1 MMAKK
6 VLTSF
11 IFALTL
17 CCAIATSAQVPADST
32 LLRVLQVDTTTQVL
46 NCVGCTPNLKYKWF
60 QETVHGDP
68 TGSIIDP
75 VYNFDTWMGPKYKL
89 GFFANAG
96 NSELAPYYIASNN
109 GGIFTQQY
117 SALVQA
123 SISHPLYDYKRVTW
137 GAGFEAWGGYS
148 SSTGYERYT
157 GNGQFEVQKQ
167 HPAVA
172 WIQQAY
178 VEGKYRSIYAVAG
191 QKYKSSP
198 IVNGELS
205 SGDLV
210 WSGNARP
217 PVGLRAGFFDFQN
230 IPFTEGWVQIKGE
243 FGYFRQFDDKW
254 LENHY
259 NYYNHFITT
268 DYWLHYKSLH
278 FRTDPNQPVV
288 FTIGAQSACQFGGN
302 ATYYEDGQVTNTV
315 KMKTDAKAFFRT
327 FIAGSGGK
335 SAGDSFVEGNH
346 LGSWDIALE
355 YKLATHRTLRAY
367 TQWLWEDGS
376 GIGKMN
382 GFDGLWG
389 LEYRNAFGGSLIEGA
404 VIEYID
410 FTNQSGPIHWTPND
424 NPGTPITSHSSGAD
438 DYYNNY
444 IYNGYQ
450 SRGMSIGSPFV
461 KSPLYNQD
469 GYMRYRDNVLRG
481 FHAAV
486 SGWLHEAWSYRL
498 KVSYRKAWGTPI
510 IPRAGSV
517 DDVSM
522 ALQLNYR
529 PSFYGP
535 WRVNATVAMDRGSL
549 YGNNWGV
556 QIGISYNGLI

>member
-1 MMAKK
+1 MMIKN

-11 IFALTL
+11 IFVLTL
-17 CCAIATSAQVPADST
+17 CCAIAASAQVPADST
-32 LLRVLQVDTTTQVL
+32 LYTDFQADTTTGVVE
-46 NCVGCTPNLKYKWF
+46 CVGCTPDL
-60 QETVHGDP
+60 
-68 TGSIIDP
+68 
-75 VYNFDTWMGPKYKL
+75 KYKL

-96 NSELAPYYIASNN
+96 NSELAPYYIASNA

-123 SISHPLYDYKRVTW
+123 SISHPLKNYYKRVNW

-148 SSTGYERYT
+148 SSAGYERYT

-167 HPAVA
+167 RPAVA

-230 IPFTEGWVQIKGE
+230 IPFTKGWLQINGE

-268 DYWLHYKSLH
+268 GTWLHYKSLH
-278 FRTDPNQPVV
+278 FRTNPRQKWV
-288 FTIGAQSACQFGGN
+288 FTIGAQAACQFGGT
-302 ATYYEDGQVTNTV
+302 AEYYKDGHLDRTV
-315 KMKTDAKAFFRT
+315 KMDADAKAFWRT
-327 FIAGSGGK
+327 FIAGSGGN

-346 LGSWDIALE
+346 LGTWDMSLQYTFIPG
-355 YKLATHRTLRAY
+355 HNLRAY

-389 LEYRNAFGGSLIEGA
+389 LEYFIPHQGA
-404 VIEYID
+404 KFPVTNVVIEYLD

-424 NPGTPITSHSSGAD
+424 HPGTPITSHSSGAD

-469 GYMRYRDNVLRG
+469 GYMRYRDNVMRG
-481 FHAAV
+481 VHAAIK
-486 SGWLHEAWSYRL
+486 GQFNYFWGYTLMG
-498 KVSYRKAWGTPI
+498 SYRKAWGTPI

-517 DDVSM
+517 DDFSM
-522 ALQLNYR
+522 MLEVRYRFVHNWQLHGR
-529 PSFYGP
+529 I
-535 WRVNATVAMDRGSL
+535 AMDHGTL
-549 YGNNWGV
+549 YGNNWGARL
-556 QIGISYNGLI
+556 GISYHGIKW

>member
-1 MMAKK
+1 MTTFPDR
-6 VLTSF
+6 TS
-11 IFALTL
+11 
-17 CCAIATSAQVPADST
+17 
-32 LLRVLQVDTTTQVL
+32 
-46 NCVGCTPNLKYKWF
+46 
-60 QETVHGDP
+60 
-68 TGSIIDP
+68 
-75 VYNFDTWMGPKYKL
+75 
-89 GFFANAG
+89 
-96 NSELAPYYIASNN
+96 
-109 GGIFTQQY
+109 
-117 SALVQA
+117 
-123 SISHPLYDYKRVTW
+123 W
-137 GAGFEAWGGYS
+137 GAGISLIGGYAS
-148 SSTGYERYT
+148 SAGYERYA
-157 GNGQFEVQKQ
+157 GNGQFNVQKQ
-167 HPAVA
+167 HPARL

-178 VEGKYRSIYAVAG
+178 FEGKYRSIFAVAG
-191 QKYKSSP
+191 QRCKQSP
-198 IVNGELS
+198 IVNGDLS

-210 WSGNARP
+210 WSTNARQ
-217 PVGLRAGFFDFQN
+217 PVGFRAGFIDFQDV
-230 IPFTEGWVQIKGE
+230 PFTKGWLQLNGE

-268 DYWLHYKSLH
+268 GTWLHYKSLH
-278 FRTDPNQPVV
+278 FRTNPHKPFV
-288 FTIGAQSACQFGGN
+288 FTIGAQAACQFGGT
-302 ATYYEDGQVTNTV
+302 ADYYENGQVTRTV
-315 KMKTDAKAFFRT
+315 KMDADAKAFWRT
-327 FIAGSGGK
+327 FIAGSGGN

-346 LGSWDIALE
+346 LGTWDLALE
-355 YKLATHRTLRAY
+355 YKLFDINKLRAY

-389 LEYRNAFGGSLIEGA
+389 LEYYHPYPNALVTGV

-424 NPGTPITSHSSGAD
+424 RPGTPITSHSSGAD

-486 SGWLHEAWSYRL
+486 KGFINEDWSYRL
-498 KVSYRKAWGTPI
+498 MGSYRKAWGTPI

-517 DDVSM
+517 DDFSM
-522 ALQLNYR
+522 MLQ
-529 PSFYGP
+529 
-535 WRVNATVAMDRGSL
+535 VNCHPGAILGCVISASVAMDRGSL
-549 YGNNWGV
+549 YGNNFGAML
-556 QIGISYNGLI
+556 GISYSGFFDLKR